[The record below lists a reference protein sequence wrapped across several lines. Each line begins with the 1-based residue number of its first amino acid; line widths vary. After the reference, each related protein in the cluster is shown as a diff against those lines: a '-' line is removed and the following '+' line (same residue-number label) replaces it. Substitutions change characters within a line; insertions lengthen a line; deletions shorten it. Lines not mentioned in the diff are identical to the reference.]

1 LFKVAANHWKV
12 ELAALVLAAFFPLVA
27 QLPRGEAATASPTP
41 GIGVLR
47 FGSTSYT
54 VASGYDRYPTVIVD
68 RNYASSASSLPAASK
83 VLVYQAGVDINVNWS
98 TGVTYQEALAN
109 GWLLKSA
116 SGSYII
122 NAGYPDNYI
131 ADIGSASYQQRWASN
146 VASYLASVGAD
157 GVFIDDVLGDP
168 ALLTNNVWPAKYP
181 THQAWNDAMAS
192 FMAYVGPYLKAHG
205 FYVLINAKNF
215 IPGDP
220 SSNDGT
226 NDVTWWQRLAPNVN
240 GLFSEYWQQDPNN
253 LGTVFSDCGCAWTGW
268 WSKWQRLMTT
278 AQGAGDDFYSEV
290 YGLSTNTRVIRY
302 EKASFLM
309 DWNGA
314 GGGMVWNPTDTGDPW
329 NADWTTDVGTPSG
342 SRFTV
347 GVGWRRNYT
356 GGTVLINPSPS
367 SSQTFQ
373 LEAAYVL
380 PGGSSTTSVTLAPLS
395 AMILTSSSTATI
407 PPTTNTSAPVISGSP
422 QAGQVLTTSNGT
434 WSGWIAS
441 YSYGWS
447 RCDLAGANCAAV
459 AGASANSYT
468 ATSADVGH
476 TLRSTVTASGT
487 SSVSAV
493 STPTADIAPASTQ
506 TAPGPSTSSAA
517 PASTS
522 PPTISGQPITGKTLS
537 ASTGS
542 WSPAASSFAYQ
553 WSRCNGSCTAVPGAT
568 GSSYSLTGADSGF
581 SITVTVA
588 ASNSVGSA
596 SATSP
601 AVGPIHGST
610 KK

>member
-1 LFKVAANHWKV
+1 
-12 ELAALVLAAFFPLVA
+12 
-27 QLPRGEAATASPTP
+27 
-41 GIGVLR
+41 
-47 FGSTSYT
+47 
-54 VASGYDRYPTVIVD
+54 
-68 RNYASSASSLPAASK
+68 
-83 VLVYQAGVDINVNWS
+83 
-98 TGVTYQEALAN
+98 
-109 GWLLKSA
+109 
-116 SGSYII
+116 
-122 NAGYPDNYI
+122 
-131 ADIGSASYQQRWASN
+131 
-146 VASYLASVGAD
+146 
-157 GVFIDDVLGDP
+157 
-168 ALLTNNVWPAKYP
+168 
-181 THQAWNDAMAS
+181 
-192 FMAYVGPYLKAHG
+192 
-205 FYVLINAKNF
+205 
-215 IPGDP
+215 
-220 SSNDGT
+220 
-226 NDVTWWQRLAPNVN
+226 
-240 GLFSEYWQQDPNN
+240 
-253 LGTVFSDCGCAWTGW
+253 
-268 WSKWQRLMTT
+268 
-278 AQGAGDDFYSEV
+278 
-290 YGLSTNTRVIRY
+290 
-302 EKASFLM
+302 M
-309 DWNGA
+309 DWNGK
-314 GGGMVWNPTDTGDPW
+314 GGGMIWNPTDTGDPW
-329 NADWTTDVGTPSG
+329 SPDWTTDVGVPSG
-342 SRFTV
+342 SRFAV

-356 GGTVLINPSPS
+356 GGTVLINPSVS

-380 PGGSSTTSVTLAPLS
+380 PDGTSTTSVTLAPLS

-447 RCDLAGANCAAV
+447 RCDDAGANCAAI

-487 SSVSAV
+487 SYVSAV

-506 TAPGPSTSSAA
+506 TVPGPSPSSSA
-517 PASTS
+517 PTNTAS
-522 PPTISGQPITGKTLS
+522 PTISGQPITGKTLS

-568 GSSYSLTGADSGF
+568 GSSYTLTGADSGF
-581 SITVTVA
+581 SITVTVV

-601 AVGPIHGST
+601 AVGPIRGST